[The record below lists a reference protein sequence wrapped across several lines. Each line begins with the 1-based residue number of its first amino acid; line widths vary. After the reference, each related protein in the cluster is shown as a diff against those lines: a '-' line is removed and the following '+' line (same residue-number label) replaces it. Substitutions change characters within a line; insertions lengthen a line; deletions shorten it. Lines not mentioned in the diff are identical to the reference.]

1 VRIDVPLMVGVSVL
15 LYVLALDG
23 TIGRFDG
30 LVLTGGIV
38 GYCLFAIRQSLR
50 ESAAVRAE
58 YEKEFGQRAPR
69 MNQWLLNMVLVVI
82 GLAMLTLGSRWLISG
97 AVAVAE
103 ALGVSKLVIA
113 LTIIAAGTSLPEVAT
128 SVVASI
134 RGERDIAVGNVVG
147 SNIFNILAI
156 LGISSLVA
164 TDGIPAAPAALRFD
178 IPVMI
183 AVSVACLP
191 IFFTGYRIARWEGL
205 LFLAY
210 YAAYTVYLILDA
222 AQHNALSEFSAM
234 MKLFVIPL
242 TLVTLGVLAVRA
254 LKIKQV
260 PKGAGDAA
268 QQ

>member
-1 VRIDVPLMVGVSVL
+1 MLGQLELKFELERICCGACRAREEVR
-15 LYVLALDG
+15 
-23 TIGRFDG
+23 
-30 LVLTGGIV
+30 
-38 GYCLFAIRQSLR
+38 
-50 ESAAVRAE
+50 
-58 YEKEFGQRAPR
+58 QRTPR
-69 MNQWLLNMVLVVI
+69 MSQWLLNMVLVVI
-82 GLAMLTLGSRWLISG
+82 GLALLTLGSRWLISG

-128 SVVASI
+128 SV
-134 RGERDIAVGNVVG
+134 D
-147 SNIFNILAI
+147 
-156 LGISSLVA
+156 
-164 TDGIPAAPAALRFD
+164 
-178 IPVMI
+178 
-183 AVSVACLP
+183 
-191 IFFTGYRIARWEGL
+191 RIARWEGL